1 MCTAFST
8 STPASVSGI
17 DKHWVNVSHKGWKK
31 GLAPWHLAAGPQHGE
46 FSVELRWQTVGKKAL
61 SCPPLL
67 FMQHSAGGVTW
78 VSGWFLHTAP
88 QLLYTQIGKDSTA
101 SWALD
106 ISLKNNF
113 CAFGLEARS
122 PETLILALTM
132 TWVTSAGKAFWDRP
146 LEGLWCFVGCLNKM
160 HNPDKC
166 TVSEPRMGFGTGST
180 LNGDV
185 A

>member
-1 MCTAFST
+1 MSRTRDGKRPSSMAFGSWPSTWGVFCGTQMANSGEEGTILSPSAFYAAFS
-8 STPASVSGI
+8 
-17 DKHWVNVSHKGWKK
+17 KWSH
-31 GLAPWHLAAGPQHGE
+31 
-46 FSVELRWQTVGKKAL
+46 
-61 SCPPLL
+61 
-67 FMQHSAGGVTW
+67 W

-88 QLLYTQIGKDSTA
+88 QLLHTQIGKDSTP

-113 CAFGLEARS
+113 CTFGLEARS

-146 LEGLWCFVGCLNKM
+146 LEGLWCFVGCLNKR